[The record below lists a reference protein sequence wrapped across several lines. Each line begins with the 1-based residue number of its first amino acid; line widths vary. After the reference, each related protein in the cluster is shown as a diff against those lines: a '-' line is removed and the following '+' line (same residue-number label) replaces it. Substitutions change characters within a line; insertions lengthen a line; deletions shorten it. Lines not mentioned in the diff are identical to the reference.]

1 MSRLDL
7 KAVLHLTDMIS
18 RPLKTISN
26 QAKLLQRE
34 FETSSKAL
42 RQLQKTMD
50 NANHLNEMRNKLRL
64 VQNELKS
71 TANEEKRLSAAI
83 SASQNPTKAQLRNL
97 EQVRK
102 KMTQLNQTQSEY
114 RQKMSQLGTALKSAG
129 FNTKNFADSQKDIA
143 NKMNLAN
150 AAMNRQKQEL
160 KELREHQKKL
170 NQAQQQYQNSKQHAS
185 NMRMNG
191 MMMMGAGA
199 ATLYSLKKPIEESKH
214 WDTEVQRVS
223 ALGMGKETSEKAI
236 KYAQEMK
243 TFGTS
248 TLENLTLLRDGLTIF
263 ADLHHAE
270 MVNPTLAK
278 MKFAN
283 KAMFG
288 QERGEDN
295 ERVFMDMLK
304 VIELR
309 GGLQSEKTFLDQA
322 NKIQQV
328 ITATGGRVQGGE
340 WLNAIKTGGIAVKGM
355 SDEALYYKMESI
367 VQEWGGFRFGTAA
380 MSAYQNIYQGRTT
393 KRAANNMERL
403 GLISDPSKLKHD
415 KSGQISFLDVGAIKG
430 ADIFK
435 KDQFAWMEQ
444 ILLPE
449 LAKRGIT
456 KKDDV
461 LDAIGSI
468 FTNRTASNLFGD
480 MFLQRD
486 IINKSAKMNA
496 GADNIDQ
503 LYGKAKNIGAGHE
516 LETKAKLHDAY
527 LKFGTTIMPIYIK
540 ALQVATSTLK
550 GMTEWMQQHP
560 RLTKAI
566 GVGLISLGAGL
577 LVFGSL
583 ALLVG
588 SILVPFFTLR
598 YALKMIRLTVIG
610 SIGGWISYVAQ
621 VAKLLFFSTQLKG
634 LSLAMLF
641 RKTGQAILFLSRTL
655 LKAPFK
661 LTVLM
666 FRMMGQAILFV
677 GKSIAFVS
685 RALLMNPLGLFIM
698 AIAVAALAIYRYWQP
713 IKALFKGFWDGLK
726 IGLAPVMDD
735 IRTAFTNFKTMLAPM
750 QPIWDWLV
758 AAWQTFKG
766 VLVEI
771 LTPMQ
776 MTNQELQN
784 ATSYGQILGQSLGI
798 FIGVC
803 ITVGSHI
810 TDYLVTPLRGWIELI
825 NLAINKWNSLT
836 GMQLPTGFQIP
847 DLAINKIATTSIK
860 PPTPTKPTAPV
871 VPFKTGA
878 TAPPVT
884 NHFAAAN
891 INISGVS
898 DPNAVSSLVNQQL
911 RQHQMALTGQMSRS
925 YSDNA

>member
-170 NQAQQQYQNSKQHAS
+170 NQTQQQYQNSKQHAS
-185 NMRMNG
+185 NMRMNS

-435 KDQFAWMEQ
+435 KDQFAWMEK

-449 LAKRGIT
+449 FAKRGIT

-527 LKFGTTIMPIYIK
+527 LKFGTVIMPIYIK

-566 GVGLISLGAGL
+566 GVGLIALGAGL
-577 LVFGSL
+577 IVFGSL
-583 ALLVG
+583 ALLIG
-588 SILVPFFTLR
+588 SILVPLFTLR
-598 YALKMIRLTVIG
+598 YALKMIRLTLLG
-610 SIGGWISYVAQ
+610 SIGGWISYLAQ
-621 VAKLLFFSTQLKG
+621 VAKLLIFSARLKA
-634 LSLAMLF
+634 LNLALVF
-641 RKTGQAILFLSRTL
+641 RMIGQAILFIGRTL
-655 LKAPFK
+655 VMTP
-661 LTVLM
+661 
-666 FRMMGQAILFV
+666 I
-677 GKSIAFVS
+677 
-685 RALLMNPLGLFIM
+685 GLFIT
-698 AIAVAALAIYRYWQP
+698 AVAAGAFLIYKYWQP
-713 IKALFKGFWDGLK
+713 LKAFFTGFWEGLK
-726 IGLAPVMDD
+726 VSLAPIMPLLQNIFGMLGTLFAPLKPVWEWMVEKLASIFQWFSQLFAPIQSTKAELNAATEAGKSFGTWVGGIVTGLVNLGVM
-735 IRTAFTNFKTMLAPM
+735 FTNN
-750 QPIWDWLV
+750 LV
-758 AAWQTFKG
+758 
-766 VLVEI
+766 
-771 LTPMQ
+771 
-776 MTNQELQN
+776 
-784 ATSYGQILGQSLGI
+784 S
-798 FIGVC
+798 
-803 ITVGSHI
+803 
-810 TDYLVTPLRGWIELI
+810 PLRNWI
-825 NLAINKWNSLT
+825 NLVNTGISAMNRLT
-836 GMQLPTGFQIP
+836 GMKVPNIPQVPMIPTSQTPI
-847 DLAINKIATTSIK
+847 
-860 PPTPTKPTAPV
+860 PTKPTAPV